1 MKKITLEIDEETL
14 RKARAYAAKR
24 DTTVTALVRDFLT
37 DLTRKK
43 TLREQ
48 LYRMG

>member
-14 RKARAYAAKR
+14 RKAREYAAKR
-24 DTTVTALVRDFLT
+24 HTTVDALVQDFLI
-37 DLTRKK
+37 DLTREK